1 MRNIEFND
9 LYKADSIRKNISIKF
24 DNTTITNSEL
34 YNDSVSLVQSICS
47 QDNLRFG
54 GCEASYI
61 KFRIPNNYSQL
72 KGNML
77 TVSQI
82 INQKT
87 INLGK
92 FIVDSDTPASN
103 KRYRDIIAYDM
114 LYTIRNTDMT
124 KWYNNTVFP
133 ITVKNLRDTFFQYFK
148 ITQKTQTLPNDSA
161 IVYRVESDNVGG
173 GDILKDI
180 CLINGAFGR
189 IDENGIFE
197 YIYLINDKSKAI
209 DIDKSLV
216 KDLSYEDFQTHDIT
230 RIKLSQSNSDI
241 DFYYGKGDNTYPLQ
255 LNILDFG
262 TKEDSLT
269 NICKKVLPYIA
280 DTVFTPI
287 TLTARGN
294 MCLETGDFISTKDYK
309 GNTIYSYILK
319 RTFSINS
326 VEGLTDIYEAQGT
339 QFYTREQST
348 NSDAIYS
355 TNQKISSITKN
366 SFYSYTYT
374 NNNLYNI
381 KDVAKEVIQI
391 NISATNYT
399 DAIFIASIPLYL
411 DNDGYI
417 VVKYYR
423 NKAFIEGDTC
433 RTYFSKGYNI
443 LTLCNYIP
451 VQEDENLLLSVS
463 LNTEYVES
471 FKRVT
476 ESKII
481 SLEKYAKS
489 GGTYKDTDID
499 TSIPNIKILAQTIKA
514 ICFTKG
520 LTGTGRWDGTFIL
533 EEEIGSILAQGV
545 AVGVSAFNDVLTT
558 STQLPNTHINNIQIS
573 AIASVGVNID
583 FNKDKIVDTIDI
595 PTVVAQWILDKSS
608 ADKLKFSTK
617 FVTVTDKYILNKT
630 YTEVAESDT
639 IDKGYLKTIAINYDE
654 FESVESVVIE

>member
-1 MRNIEFND
+1 
-9 LYKADSIRKNISIKF
+9 
-24 DNTTITNSEL
+24 
-34 YNDSVSLVQSICS
+34 
-47 QDNLRFG
+47 
-54 GCEASYI
+54 
-61 KFRIPNNYSQL
+61 
-72 KGNML
+72 
-77 TVSQI
+77 
-82 INQKT
+82 
-87 INLGK
+87 
-92 FIVDSDTPASN
+92 
-103 KRYRDIIAYDM
+103 
-114 LYTIRNTDMT
+114 
-124 KWYNNTVFP
+124 
-133 ITVKNLRDTFFQYFK
+133 
-148 ITQKTQTLPNDSA
+148 
-161 IVYRVESDNVGG
+161 
-173 GDILKDI
+173 
-180 CLINGAFGR
+180 
-189 IDENGIFE
+189 
-197 YIYLINDKSKAI
+197 
-209 DIDKSLV
+209 
-216 KDLSYEDFQTHDIT
+216 
-230 RIKLSQSNSDI
+230 
-241 DFYYGKGDNTYPLQ
+241 
-255 LNILDFG
+255 
-262 TKEDSLT
+262 
-269 NICKKVLPYIA
+269 
-280 DTVFTPI
+280 
-287 TLTARGN
+287 

-309 GNTIYSYILK
+309 GNTVYSYILK

-374 NNNLYNI
+374 NNSLYNI

-423 NKAFIEGDTC
+423 NKALIEGDTC

-481 SLEKYAKS
+481 SLEKFAKL

-499 TSIPNIKILAQTIKA
+499 TSISNIKILAQTIKA
-514 ICFTKG
+514 VCFTKG

-533 EEEIGSILAQGV
+533 EEEIGSILVQGV
-545 AVGVSAFNDVLTT
+545 TVGVSAFNEVLTT

-583 FNKDKIVDTIDI
+583 FNKDKIVDTVDI
-595 PTVVAQWILDKSS
+595 PTVIAQWILDKSS
-608 ADKLKFSTK
+608 ADKLKFSAK
-617 FVTVTDKYILNKT
+617 FVKVTDKYILNKN
-630 YTEVAESDT
+630 YTEIAESDT
-639 IDKGYLKTIAINYDE
+639 IDEGYLKTIAINYDK
-654 FESVESVVIE
+654 FKSVESVVIE